1 MPGAR
6 RSRRFESRE
15 TAGACQPGL
24 RDAFAPEFSTGAIF
38 PLGRRLALLEWA
50 RRKNA
55 VIVEDDYDGEFN
67 YEGRPLQL
75 LQGLDTG
82 GRMVYIGT
90 FSRTVF
96 PALRIGYLIVPKSL
110 APAFTAAQV
119 A

>member
-1 MPGAR
+1 LGGKTLLTPEPMFNDATIGADELHG
-6 RSRRFESRE
+6 FFC
-15 TAGACQPGL
+15 GQH
-24 RDAFAPEFSTGAIF
+24 
-38 PLGRRLALLEWA
+38 
-50 RRKNA
+50 
-55 VIVEDDYDGEFN
+55 YDGEFN